1 MNNFTD
7 NKNIKYS
14 LEAYNDGYDFSILSL
29 EDQEA
34 TKSYYWSMQSMYE
47 LADATQVYNFI
58 IKNKNNGVISLVK
71 KSWTFDK
78 SGTYKGIILDAR
90 NSMKQGNDVVILDI
104 LINSREI
111 KHVKMTHDSTNVIL
125 GALLEKYDN
134 LIGLIDLSELIG
146 CVVGIEVENITS
158 SSGNVFSK
166 IIDFVFWD
174 DDIVNL
180 LYDMIDIMQNQD
192 SENTDKETI

>member
-14 LEAYNDGYDFSILSL
+14 IEAYNDGYDFSILSL

-90 NSMKQGNDVVILDI
+90 NSMKQGNDAVILDI

>member
-90 NSMKQGNDVVILDI
+90 NSMKQGNDAVILDI

>member
-90 NSMKQGNDVVILDI
+90 NSMKQGNDDVILDI
-104 LINSREI
+104 LINGKEI
-111 KHVKMTHDSTNVIL
+111 KHVKMTHDSTNVVL
-125 GALLEKYDN
+125 EALLEKFN
-134 LIGLIDLSELIG
+134 GFIGLVDPSELIG

-166 IIDFVFWD
+166 IIDFAFWD

-180 LYDMIDIMQNQD
+180 LYDMIDIMREQD
-192 SENTDKETI
+192 SENTDKEKI

>member
-90 NSMKQGNDVVILDI
+90 NSMKQGNDAVILDI

-192 SENTDKETI
+192 SENTDKEII

>member
-90 NSMKQGNDVVILDI
+90 NSMKQGNDAVILDI

-166 IIDFVFWD
+166 LIDFVFWD

-192 SENTDKETI
+192 SENTDKEII